1 MKPFVTLGDL
11 VADFYVGIERLPVQA
26 GRHQDVS
33 DLALGPGGAGNALT
47 AAARLGLPC
56 IALGGLGQDWV
67 GQRIFQQLQAEGVN
81 VDHLTW
87 MPNENTAVAVVL
99 RAERGEHVFLGY
111 YGTRGPQTLPAHYLP
126 ILQNAGVLMVDGWT
140 FRHDWPAPI
149 LAGMEIAYRAGV
161 STLFDPGPQ
170 LAELDVGWLR
180 AMLNATRVLLAT
192 QDEARV
198 LQRKLGAVSLNAL
211 PQIETAIIKH
221 GAGGCVI
228 STPQRTFECAGF
240 SVEVKDLTAAGD
252 CFAAGVAW
260 GIWRGLP
267 WEMIG
272 VLANAVGAAK
282 VQKIGTAL
290 SAPTRAEVAALLHA
304 QRPEVAAQLNL

>member
-11 VADFYVGIERLPVQA
+11 IADFYVGLEHLPVEA

-33 DLALGPGGAGNALT
+33 GLALGPGGAGNALT

-67 GQRIFQQLQAEGVN
+67 GQRIFQQLQTEGVN
-81 VDHLTW
+81 VAAVTW

-111 YGTRGPQTLPAHYLP
+111 YGTRGPQALPANYLS

-149 LAGMEIAYRAGV
+149 LAGMEAAHRAGV

-170 LAELDVGWLR
+170 LAEMEVAWLR

-192 QDEARV
+192 EDELRL
-198 LQRKLGAVSLNAL
+198 LQRKLGVVTLNDL
-211 PQIETAIIKH
+211 PQIETAIIKR

-228 STPQRTFECAGF
+228 STQQRTIECAGF
-240 SVEVKDLTAAGD
+240 NVEVKDLTAAGD

-260 GIWRGLP
+260 GILRGLP
-267 WEMIG
+267 WETIG
-272 VLANAVGAAK
+272 VIANAVGAAK

-290 SAPTRAEVAALLHA
+290 SAPTYAEVSALLQA
-304 QRPEVAAQLNL
+304 QRPEVAAI